1 MLSVRELNRAL
12 LERQMLLRRSSL
24 SAVKAIEHLVG
35 MQAQIPNSPY
45 IGLWSRLDGFD
56 PATLS
61 RMITARRAV
70 RAALMRGT
78 LHLCTARDY
87 LSLRPLV
94 QPVLT
99 RGLNGNVAR
108 RLVGIKP
115 STIAAAGRK
124 LLEKQPRSTAEI
136 ARLLKARWPDPD
148 AQALGYAVQY
158 LLPIVQL
165 PPRGVW
171 GSSAQVTWATVETWL
186 GRSLKDTGSLDK
198 LVLRYLG
205 AFGPASVA
213 DIRSWS
219 GLAGLRDVVDRLRR
233 RLRTFRTADGVELF
247 DLPDAPRPDRSSPA
261 PPRFL
266 PYYDNVLLG
275 HADRSRVIPTGPPRM
290 RWFTGEGLLVG
301 TVLIDGFVNGRWKI
315 VREGDPDRLRQGYGG
330 PPTAVAEAMAVRRS
344 LARRRKLHAKAEG
357 SRHDRATLVI
367 EHFVRLRNQDRAG
380 LTEEG
385 GRLLSFAAADARRR
399 DVRLTAQ
406 GL

>member
-1 MLSVRELNRAL
+1 MSDRLDLRALNRAL
-12 LERQMLLRRSSL
+12 LARQFLITRSKQSVVEAL
-24 SAVKAIEHLVG
+24 EHLVG
-35 MQAQIPNSPY
+35 MQAQVPNSPY
-45 IGLWSRLDGFD
+45 IGLWTRLDGFD

-61 RMITARRAV
+61 KMITERRAV

-78 LHLCTARDY
+78 LHLSTARDY
-87 LSLRPLV
+87 LALRPLL

-99 RGLNGNVAR
+99 RGLNGNFGR

-115 STIAAAGRK
+115 ATIAAAGRR
-124 LLEKQPRSTAEI
+124 LLEKQPRNTAEI
-136 ARLLKARWPDPD
+136 ARLLQKRWPDRD

-171 GSSAQVTWATVETWL
+171 GSSGQVTWATAEAWL
-186 GRSLKDTGSLDK
+186 GRSLKDIGSLDR
-198 LVLRYLG
+198 LVLRYLE
-205 AFGPASVA
+205 AFGPATVA

-219 GLAGLRDVVDRLRR
+219 GLPGLRDVVDRLRR
-233 RLRTFRTADGVELF
+233 RLRTFRTVDGDELF

-315 VREGDPDRLRQGYGG
+315 VREGDP
-330 PPTAVAEAMAVRRS
+330 
-344 LARRRKLHAKAEG
+344 KG
-357 SRHDRATLVI
+357 SRHDRATLIV
-367 EHFVRLRNQDRAG
+367 EHFVRLRKQDRVA
-380 LTEEG
+380 LTAEG
-385 GRLLSFAAADARRR
+385 RRLLTFAAADARSH
-399 DVRLTAQ
+399 DLRLTD
-406 GL
+406 LS

>member
-1 MLSVRELNRAL
+1 MSDRLDLRALNRAL
-12 LERQMLLRRSSL
+12 LARQFLLTRSKL
-24 SAVKAIEHLVG
+24 SVVEALEHLVG
-35 MQAQIPNSPY
+35 MQAQVPNSPY
-45 IGLWSRLDGFD
+45 IGLWTRLDGFD

-61 RMITARRAV
+61 RMVTERRAV

-78 LHLCTARDY
+78 LHLSTARDY
-87 LSLRPLV
+87 LALRPLL

-99 RGLNGNVAR
+99 RGLNGNFGR

-124 LLEKQPRSTAEI
+124 LLEKQPRNTAEI
-136 ARLLKARWPDPD
+136 ARLLKARWPDRD

-186 GRSLKDTGSLDK
+186 GRSLKDTGSLDR

-205 AFGPASVA
+205 AFGPATVA

-233 RLRTFRTADGVELF
+233 RIRTFRTVDGDELF
-247 DLPDAPRPDRSSPA
+247 DLPNAPRPDRSSPA

-275 HADRSRVIPTGPPRM
+275 HANRSRVIPEGGGA
-290 RWFTGEGLLVG
+290 WFFPVDGLFVG
-301 TVLIDGFVNGRWKI
+301 TILIDGFLGGRWKI
-315 VREGDPDRLRQGYGG
+315 EREGD
-330 PPTAVAEAMAVRRS
+330 
-344 LARRRKLHAKAEG
+344 
-357 SRHDRATLVI
+357 RALLVI
-367 EHFVRLRNQDRAG
+367 NYFVRLRKQDRVA
-380 LTEEG
+380 LTAEG
-385 GRLLSFAAADARRR
+385 RRLLKFAAADARRH
-399 DVRLTAQ
+399 DLRLTD
-406 GL
+406 LS